1 MGKVILQIV
10 SAFAA
15 LVPYLLNWWEKRKAE
30 KLQLDRET
38 RRAAVNADPA
48 GEFVRSFNPDADSTN
63 PAHTANSD
71 QSGPDTGGR
80 NNNGQN

>member
-1 MGKVILQIV
+1 MGKIILQIL
-10 SAFAA
+10 SAFTA

-48 GEFVRSFNPDADSTN
+48 GEFVRTFNPGEDSTT
-63 PAHTANSD
+63 PAHTANPD
-71 QSGPDTGGR
+71 QPDPDPRGG
-80 NNNGQN
+80 NNNG

>member
-48 GEFVRSFNPDADSTN
+48 GEFVRSFNPDARPANS
-63 PAHTANSD
+63 AHTANSD
-71 QSGPDTGGR
+71 QPDPDTGGG
-80 NNNGQN
+80 NNAG

>member
-48 GEFVRSFNPDADSTN
+48 GEFVRTFNPADSTT
-63 PAHTANSD
+63 PAHTANPD
-71 QSGPDTGGR
+71 QPDPNSGGG
-80 NNNGQN
+80 NNNG

>member
-30 KLQLDRET
+30 KLQHERED

-48 GEFVRSFNPDADSTN
+48 GEFMRTFNPGADSTN
-63 PAHTANSD
+63 TAHTANPD
-71 QSGPDTGGR
+71 QPDPNAGGG
-80 NNNGQN
+80 NNNG

>member
-1 MGKVILQIV
+1 MGKVMLQII
-10 SAFAA
+10 SLLIPA
-15 LVPYLLNWWEKRKAE
+15 LLDWWEKRKAE
-30 KLQLDRET
+30 KLQQEREA
-38 RRAAVNADPA
+38 RRDDVNADPA
-48 GEFVRSFNPDADSTN
+48 GEFLRTFNTGADSKS

>member
-48 GEFVRSFNPDADSTN
+48 GEFVRTFNPGAPDNS
-63 PAHTANSD
+63 AHTTNSD

-80 NNNGQN
+80 NNNGQD

>member
-48 GEFVRSFNPDADSTN
+48 GEFVRTFNPADSTN
-63 PAHTANSD
+63 TAHTANPD
-71 QSGPDTGGR
+71 QPDPDPGGG
-80 NNNGQN
+80 NNNG